1 MSEETFFPTRAVVI
15 HDIVRALNTWGGF
28 LPSEGIMGPR
38 TFALLA
44 LDYSVQAGVSD
55 ATLYAAGVPVT
66 ANEGM
71 PEGALRLFRRG
82 DAESMQF
89 THYRTD
95 SWMAMYA

>member
-1 MSEETFFPTRAVVI
+1 MSDEKFIPTRAVVI

-44 LDYSVQAGVSD
+44 LDYICHAGVSD
-55 ATLYAAGVPVT
+55 ATLYAAGVPIT
-66 ANEGM
+66 AREGM
-71 PEGALRLFRRG
+71 LEGRLLLVPRGGG
-82 DAESMQF
+82 DALEV

-95 SWMAMYA
+95 SWMAMDA